1 MATINLLPWRD
12 EFRQEK
18 KREFFSVLILL
29 GILAVLVCYVWIS
42 FIEAKVSEQ
51 RSRNSL
57 FKKEISTLNA
67 KVSEIEK
74 LKKQR
79 VSLESKMD
87 VIQSLQNKRPLIVH
101 YFDEMVRVMP
111 DGVYLNSLS
120 KGDDSYSIKGIAESN
135 NRVSTLM
142 RNLDGSRFFESPNLK
157 NVVKDAFELTVDT
170 VVPAEFTASVQK

>member
-29 GILAVLVCYVWIS
+29 VILAAVVCYVWVS
-42 FIEAKVSEQ
+42 FIEASVEEQ
-51 RSRNSL
+51 RSRNNL
-57 FKKEISTLNA
+57 FQKEISTLNA
-67 KVSEIEK
+67 KVSEIKK

-79 VSLESKMD
+79 VALESKMD

-101 YFDEMVRVMP
+101 YFDEMVKVMP
-111 DGVYLNSLS
+111 DGVYLKSLNKNAS
-120 KGDDSYSIKGIAESN
+120 GYSVKGIAESN

-142 RNLDGSRFFESPNLK
+142 RNLDRSQFFESPNLK

-170 VVPAEFTASVQK
+170 VVPIEFTASVQK